1 MRTTMI
7 LVCASLSV
15 AAAPARADGA
25 EPNFAPFEVNQ
36 SPPRGGHAI
45 TRFNVAGDAV
55 TLHAYGRK
63 ARARMLGASRE
74 VEAARQQSAAFD
86 PRTRP
91 AIVTFEARLSF

>member
-1 MRTTMI
+1 MI

-15 AAAPARADGA
+15 AAAPAHAENSDNA
-25 EPNFAPFEVNQ
+25 EPHFAPFEVNQ

-45 TRFNVAGDAV
+45 TRFNVAGEPV
-55 TLHAYGRK
+55 SLHAYGRK
-63 ARARMLGASRE
+63 ARARMHDASQE

-91 AIVTFEARLSF
+91 AVVTFEARLSF

>member
-15 AAAPARADGA
+15 AAAPAHAGSV

-36 SPPRGGHAI
+36 SPPQGAYAI
-45 TRFNVAGDAV
+45 TRFTVAGEAV
-55 TLHAYGRK
+55 SLHAYGRK
-63 ARARMLGASRE
+63 ARARMLDASRE
-74 VEAARQQSAAFD
+74 VEAARQQGAAFD

-91 AIVTFEARLSF
+91 AVVTFEARLSF